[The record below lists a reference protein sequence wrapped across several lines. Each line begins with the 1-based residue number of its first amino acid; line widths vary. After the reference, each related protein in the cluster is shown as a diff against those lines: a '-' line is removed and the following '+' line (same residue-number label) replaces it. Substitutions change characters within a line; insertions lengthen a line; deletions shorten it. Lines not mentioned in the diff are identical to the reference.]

1 MKLKDAYSLERVVF
15 TIDEAGLEDVAE
27 VTILHPVT
35 DIVSN
40 HRQQTHP
47 LWEQRSSR
55 KVGNWWGLTSS
66 APALVERGQVA
77 LRLFFQSTLL
87 EKRGIHC
94 LPSRENVAKG
104 KK

>member
-1 MKLKDAYSLERVVF
+1 MSGRDQRVVF
-15 TIDEAGLEDVAE
+15 TTDKAGLEDVAE

-47 LWEQRSSR
+47 LWEQRSFSESWPL
-55 KVGNWWGLTSS
+55 VGSDKFCSCPGGAWASGTASVL
-66 APALVERGQVA
+66 P
-77 LRLFFQSTLL
+77 QSTLL
-87 EKRGIHC
+87 EKSGIHC
-94 LPSRENVAKG
+94 LPSHDNVAKG